1 MALSKSVLRKYTP
14 PTCTLEIKGKE
25 SMLSRWAGRTALQDL
40 NFKLSFDDPR
50 QPDDRQVTVWG
61 DRSQLESL
69 NEAVETYIQNF
80 LEQPPAKNLI
90 ASKSDRIVDTP
101 PAVKAVNGKANT
113 PAEVNEEA
121 ANAPVP
127 ALSPLLQ
134 PQQLSPYLEPA
145 GLVSHK
151 LVLGS
156 LQTRESGPA
165 VNLTALQLFD
175 LSQAL
180 EEYSAEMVA
189 LPPLSGD
196 RTSKFAKIPLWGYA
210 TAAGVLVAVG
220 LATQIQPLMKLVNS
234 SNSSQSTAQAPE
246 SNTTTASPAPLA
258 DNPLP
263 ETAADPTAIVPP
275 GTNPL
280 VPVIPGGA
288 SASLPGL
295 GTGSSLPTAPGANST
310 FPTNPGGGPS
320 AFPTNPGAF
329 PTNPGSIAQVP
340 PNLRRTS
347 PGANVPSQRF
357 PLPNSSPGG
366 QSGLFSPGGSFQIPS
381 SPGDRN
387 FSIAPG
393 QSLPSG
399 SRTTPQQSRNRRTST
414 AGRTRSNPNSQPRNS
429 LPNVP
434 VAPARDFD
442 RIDSIFAPNDSFPI
456 ASQGSSAGQ
465 PKKPSNS
472 ARSRQT
478 ARNNKPSQTTRNNE
492 PAAETPAQNEPLTTA
507 AAPEPLLT
515 PSAPA
520 LNLPAI
526 NEQGDNRSTPT
537 SPKLGAVSPITPLP
551 QNIPTPTAPSAT
563 SLEVPR
569 TSSDGAAQLAP
580 PNAGGFTSPAPN
592 SRAGDTAYNIP
603 SQERLFDRI
612 PQVTEARNYFQERWK
627 PPTDLPQSKLE
638 YTLVINSNGS
648 VDRIIPLTS
657 AAGNYIE
664 RTGMPKPGS
673 EQLVSPLQGD
683 GNAKIRV
690 VLYKDGQVETLLEP

>member
-80 LEQPPAKNLI
+80 LEQPPATNLI
-90 ASKSDRIVDTP
+90 AGKSDRIVDTP
-101 PAVKAVNGKANT
+101 PAAKLVNGKANR
-113 PAEVNEEA
+113 PAEANEEEP
-121 ANAPVP
+121 NAPVP
-127 ALSPLLQ
+127 SLSPLLQ

-180 EEYSAEMVA
+180 EEYSTEMVA

-210 TAAGVLVAVG
+210 TAAGVLLAVG
-220 LATQIQPLMKLVNS
+220 LATQIQPMMKLVNS

-246 SNTTTASPAPLA
+246 SDSTATSPAPLA

-263 ETAADPTAIVPP
+263 ETASDPTAPVPP
-275 GTNPL
+275 GSNPL
-280 VPVIPGGA
+280 VPVIPGGVA
-288 SASLPGL
+288 SSGPIP
-295 GTGSSLPTAPGANST
+295 GTGTSFPTAPGATST
-310 FPTNPGGGPS
+310 FPTNPGGPTAFPTAPGGTS
-320 AFPTNPGAF
+320 AFPTNPGVV
-329 PTNPGSIAQVP
+329 SQLP
-340 PNLRRTS
+340 PNLRRTT
-347 PGANVPSQRF
+347 PGANVPGSRF
-357 PLPNSSPGG
+357 NPAPGG
-366 QSGLFSPGGSFQIPS
+366 QSELFSPGGSFQIPS
-381 SPGDRN
+381 SPGDRTLAIDPRR
-387 FSIAPG
+387 SI
-393 QSLPSG
+393 SSG
-399 SRTTPQQSRNRRTST
+399 SRTSPQQSRNRRPST
-414 AGRTRSNPNSQPRNS
+414 TGKTRSNPNSQPRNT
-429 LPNVP
+429 LPNVAL
-434 VAPARDFD
+434 APDVYTP
-442 RIDSIFAPNDSFPI
+442 DSIFAPSSSFPI
-456 ASQGSSAGQ
+456 TSPGSSGEQ
-465 PKKPSNS
+465 PQRSRNS
-472 ARSRQT
+472 ARQRQT
-478 ARNNKPSQTTRNNE
+478 ARNNKPSQTARNNK
-492 PAAETPAQNEPLTTA
+492 PAAQTPTPTEPLTTA
-507 AAPEPLLT
+507 AAPESLLT
-515 PSAPA
+515 PSAPP

-526 NEQGDNRSTPT
+526 NEQDNNRATAP
-537 SPKLGAVSPITPLP
+537 SPNLGAISPVTPLP
-551 QNIPTPTAPSAT
+551 QTIPSPTAPSAT
-563 SLEVPR
+563 SLEVPK

-580 PNAGGFTSPAPN
+580 PSAGGFSLPSPN
-592 SRAGDTAYNIP
+592 SGSGDTAYNP
-603 SQERLFDRI
+603 SSQERLFDRI

-638 YTLVINSNGS
+638 YTLVINNNGS
-648 VDRIIPLTS
+648 VERIIPLTS
-657 AAGNYIE
+657 AAGNYIG

-673 EQLVSPLQGD
+673 EQLVSPLQGE

>member
-1 MALSKSVLRKYTP
+1 
-14 PTCTLEIKGKE
+14 
-25 SMLSRWAGRTALQDL
+25 MLSRWAGRTALQDL

-101 PAVKAVNGKANT
+101 PAAKPVNGKAN
-113 PAEVNEEA
+113 PAAEIDDREPSA
-121 ANAPVP
+121 AVP

-134 PQQLSPYLEPA
+134 PQQLSTYLEPA

-220 LATQIQPLMKLVNS
+220 LATQIQPMMKLVNS

-246 SNTTTASPAPLA
+246 SDNTTASPAPLA

-263 ETAADPTAIVPP
+263 ETAADPTAVVPP
-275 GTNPL
+275 ATNSL
-280 VPVIPGGA
+280 VPVIPAGA
-288 SASLPGL
+288 SASLPGT
-295 GTGSSLPTAPGANST
+295 GTGSSFPTAPGATST
-310 FPTNPGGGPS
+310 FPTNPGGPS

-329 PTNPGSIAQVP
+329 PTNPGSVAQLP
-340 PNLRRTS
+340 PNLRRGT
-347 PGANVPSQRF
+347 PGANSPRERF
-357 PLPNSSPGG
+357 PLTNRSQGG
-366 QSGLFSPGGSFQIPS
+366 QSGPFSPGGTFQIPS

-393 QSLPSG
+393 RSLPSG
-399 SRTTPQQSRNRRTST
+399 SRTAPQQSRNRRTST
-414 AGRTRSNPNSQPRNS
+414 AGRTRSNPNAQPRNS
-429 LPNVP
+429 LPNVA

-442 RIDSIFAPNDSFPI
+442 RIDSIFAPSNSFPI
-456 ASQGSSAGQ
+456 VGQGSSPGQ

-472 ARSRQT
+472 ARLRQT
-478 ARNNKPSQTTRNNE
+478 ARNNKPSQTARNNK
-492 PAAETPAQNEPLTTA
+492 PAAENPTPNEPLTTA
-507 AAPEPLLT
+507 AAPESLLT
-515 PSAPA
+515 PSAPP

-526 NEQGDNRSTPT
+526 NEQDSRSTPT
-537 SPKLGAVSPITPLP
+537 SPNLGAVSPITPLP
-551 QNIPTPTAPSAT
+551 QTIPSPNAPSAS

-569 TSSDGAAQLAP
+569 TSSDGASQLAP
-580 PNAGGFTSPAPN
+580 PSAGGFALPSPNP
-592 SRAGDTAYNIP
+592 SAGDTAYNVP

-638 YTLVINSNGS
+638 YTLVINNNGS
-648 VDRIIPLTS
+648 VERIIPLTS